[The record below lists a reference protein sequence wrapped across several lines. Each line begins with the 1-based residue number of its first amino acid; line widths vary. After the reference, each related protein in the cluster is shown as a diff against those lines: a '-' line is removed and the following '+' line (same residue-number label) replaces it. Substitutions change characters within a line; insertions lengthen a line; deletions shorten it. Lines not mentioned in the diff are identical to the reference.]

1 MPKMSASNNKKNEQ
15 KNCIYFSIFLRSK
28 YILYVVIL
36 LLFTKKKL
44 NSLQVIVCAILMNQ
58 INIRLYTKFVLLAIE
73 ECNGIK
79 YSIIVSTIIIQ
90 YFECLFARNTLK
102 L

>member
-1 MPKMSASNNKKNEQ
+1 MYIFFHIFKIKVHFICRYSFTFHEKKTE
-15 KNCIYFSIFLRSK
+15 F
-28 YILYVVIL
+28 
-36 LLFTKKKL
+36 
-44 NSLQVIVCAILMNQ
+44 LQVIVCAILMNQ
-58 INIRLYTKFVLLAIE
+58 ISISLYTKFVLLAIE